1 MKKDKLKKIQWFP
14 EAKNSTHEAY
24 LVMIIFMIV
33 PLIMTFIIFLCLIK
47 DQIVWFFVILIFLFI
62 VFSLADRKI
71 YPKFIKADKG
81 FIKIYYWF
89 FNHKKMKCS
98 EVKIS
103 YTNLLDVYGERARND
118 TIVVKKHSFPPKIFS
133 VFVLYT
139 EKKFVDKYYLTKS
152 LKTIE
157 ELQRYADYSW
167 PTVLE
172 KEFIVIDG
180 TYKNYKYLRQFFDV
194 DKFRDTR
201 GIEEDKIAE
210 FETTL
215 QQEKIAK

>member
-24 LVMIIFMIV
+24 LVIIICMGISMTILF
-33 PLIMTFIIFLCLIK
+33 IMTLCLRK

-62 VFSLADRKI
+62 VLSLTDKKI
-71 YPKFIKADKG
+71 NPKFIKADKG
-81 FIKIYYWF
+81 FVKIYYFF

-103 YTNLLDVYGERARND
+103 YTNLLDLFNVSALND
-118 TIVVKKHSFPPKIFS
+118 TIVVKKHLFPPKIYS
-133 VFVLYT
+133 AFVLYT
-139 EKKFVDKYYLTKS
+139 EKKFIDRYYLSMS
-152 LKTIE
+152 LETIE
-157 ELQRYADYSW
+157 ELQKYADYSW
-167 PTVLE
+167 ETLRE

-180 TYKNYKYLRQFFDV
+180 SYKNYKYLRQFFGV
-194 DKFRDTR
+194 DKFSDTR

-215 QQEKIAK
+215 QQENA